1 MNMAIWCANNDI
13 LAACRDTAYCALLLA
28 FSTRAT
34 RAQLSIHLHRE
45 ILRLHFPED
54 GPATHQ
60 RSGSFSTR
68 LEISLL
74 PVTKHVRRTNRCQC
88 HFALQ
93 PLHILFHICM
103 LSCQDGVFNE
113 RAVMAVL
120 LMMSEACR
128 TRARVQE
135 LVTFR
140 ATILMRLM

>member
-1 MNMAIWCANNDI
+1 
-13 LAACRDTAYCALLLA
+13 
-28 FSTRAT
+28 
-34 RAQLSIHLHRE
+34 
-45 ILRLHFPED
+45 
-54 GPATHQ
+54 
-60 RSGSFSTR
+60 
-68 LEISLL
+68 
-74 PVTKHVRRTNRCQC
+74 
-88 HFALQ
+88 
-93 PLHILFHICM
+93 M